1 MAPSQQGV
9 VGGARSMSES
19 DLREDEEEDEEEL
32 EERRRRRRGH
42 ERVRG
47 RSYEQLDSLTLP
59 LAPRRPPRTYP
70 PPPGQLTRA
79 PSQAT
84 MHLTTVPQVGSIL
97 IFILSLFN
105 RAFFLYH
112 FRTSPYGTRPHH
124 TFSYT
129 LNIHRTQSQP
139 NTTHSHQMTILISIS
154 LSLSSKSHFQSLVA
168 RQLGSRHHP
177 TRSSLRWQP
186 SS

>member
-1 MAPSQQGV
+1 MAPSQQGA
-9 VGGARSMSES
+9 VGGGRSMSES
-19 DLREDEEEDEEEL
+19 DLREDEEEDDEEL

-84 MHLTTVPQVGSIL
+84 MHLTTVPQVGTKL
-97 IFILSLFN
+97 IFLLSLFN
-105 RAFFLYH
+105 RAFYL
-112 FRTSPYGTRPHH
+112 
-124 TFSYT
+124 
-129 LNIHRTQSQP
+129 
-139 NTTHSHQMTILISIS
+139 
-154 LSLSSKSHFQSLVA
+154 
-168 RQLGSRHHP
+168 
-177 TRSSLRWQP
+177 
-186 SS
+186 

>member
-1 MAPSQQGV
+1 
-9 VGGARSMSES
+9 MSES

-32 EERRRRRRGH
+32 EERRRIRRGH

-84 MHLTTVPQVGSIL
+84 MHLTTVPQVL
-97 IFILSLFN
+97 IFLLSLFI
-105 RAFFLYH
+105 RTFYLY
-112 FRTSPYGTRPHH
+112 
-124 TFSYT
+124 
-129 LNIHRTQSQP
+129 QSWDYP
-139 NTTHSHQMTILISIS
+139 I
-154 LSLSSKSHFQSLVA
+154 
-168 RQLGSRHHP
+168 
-177 TRSSLRWQP
+177 
-186 SS
+186 